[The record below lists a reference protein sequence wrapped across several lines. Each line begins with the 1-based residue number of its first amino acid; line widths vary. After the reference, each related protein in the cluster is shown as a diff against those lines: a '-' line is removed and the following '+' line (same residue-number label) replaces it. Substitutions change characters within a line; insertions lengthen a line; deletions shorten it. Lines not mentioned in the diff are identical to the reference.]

1 MRKIILIPL
10 GLFVV
15 LLVFLAI
22 GLKRD
27 PREIPS
33 PLVNRPA
40 PAFSL
45 QTLQSG
51 QGLFSPD
58 SMRGK
63 VWMLNVWA
71 TWCAA
76 CQQEHPVL
84 VAFAREGLV
93 PLVGLSYKEVQASDE
108 PAGKPMSPDDKL
120 AMARQRSLTWLRVK
134 GDPYSR
140 VAMDLDGRV
149 GIDYGVYGVPET
161 YVIDKSGVIRYK
173 QIGAVTPALLEE
185 KIRPLIQELNRS

>member
-51 QGLFSPD
+51 QGVFSPD

-76 CQQEHPVL
+76 CQEEHPVL
-84 VAFAREGLV
+84 VSFAREGLV

-108 PAGKPMSPDDKL
+108 PAGKPMNPEDKL
-120 AMARQRSLTWLRVK
+120 AMARQRSLNWLRVK
-134 GDPYSR
+134 GDPYSL

-149 GIDYGVYGVPET
+149 GIDYGVYGVPESFL
-161 YVIDKSGVIRYK
+161 IDRTGTIRWKHVGPLTPEVVSG
-173 QIGAVTPALLEE
+173 ALMP
-185 KIRPLIQELNRS
+185 KVRELSR